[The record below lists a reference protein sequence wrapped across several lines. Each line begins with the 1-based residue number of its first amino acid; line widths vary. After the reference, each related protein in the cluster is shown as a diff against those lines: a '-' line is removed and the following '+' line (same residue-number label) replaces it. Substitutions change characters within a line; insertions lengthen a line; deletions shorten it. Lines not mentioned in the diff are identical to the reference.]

1 MSSQAESLYY
11 RAWLL
16 RYLPDPIRGE
26 FQNVGVI
33 VGGDHGDWAMRR
45 LKDLSH
51 IHADSGAARGL
62 ASWLDQLQSKIDAA
76 RSDRLQFPGE
86 GLTIV
91 AVERMATRYNGAVQL
106 HDGGAIAPADAAQ
119 GANLLFS
126 LMVEREAHAP
136 KHRDTTI
143 IRNELIESLEKMKQR
158 RPYLHVAKRP
168 RLQAA
173 VAEWTFSLA
182 VTGTKDLVLT
192 DVWSFQPQQL
202 RPLTQKAMA
211 MKGFLHSFRE
221 TRTVKLEG
229 QEGDEPRE
237 IDPHHARVSIVYKEP
252 KTSEQAAELARAEQ
266 MWRNLE
272 VELYPSSKQNDLLAT
287 I

>member
-1 MSSQAESLYY
+1 MRPHVESLQY

-33 VGGDHGDWAMRR
+33 VGDDHGDWSMRR
-45 LKDLSH
+45 LTDLSH
-51 IHADSGAARGL
+51 IHADSGVTRGL
-62 ASWLDQLQSKIDAA
+62 SSWLDKLQAKVDAA

-86 GLTIV
+86 SLTI
-91 AVERMATRYNGAVQL
+91 AGVERMAARYNGAVQL
-106 HDGGAIAPADAAQ
+106 HDGGAIAPADAAE

-143 IRNELIESLEKMKQR
+143 IRDELLESLECMKQR
-158 RPYLHVAKRP
+158 RPQLHVVKGP
-168 RLQAA
+168 RLHAA
-173 VAEWTFSLA
+173 VAAWSFSLA
-182 VTGTKDLVLT
+182 ISGSNDLVLT

-202 RPLTQKAMA
+202 QPLTQKALA
-211 MKGFLHSFRE
+211 MKGFLHSFRDAG
-221 TRTVKLEG
+221 TVRLERR
-229 QEGDEPRE
+229 GDDKPRE
-237 IDPHHARVSIVYKEP
+237 IDPQAARVSIVYKEP
-252 KTSEQAAELARAEQ
+252 KTSEQSAVLKRAEK
-266 MWRNLE
+266 MWSPLD
-272 VELYPSSKQNDLLAT
+272 VELYPASEQGDLLAT